1 MVGLVGWQNEVKKQL
16 AAKNFKP
23 ETRLKLLPHAAIVF
37 PAGFFIYGWTAEYKT
52 HWMAP
57 IIGLAVIGIG
67 KLSSL
72 FCE

>member
-1 MVGLVGWQNEVKKQL
+1 MVRSGWQNEVKKQL